1 MAMQATRW
9 ADSRQTL
16 DGDAE
21 FTRRWA
27 QGYPALAAQAVVLA
41 SLGLFDGPRLA
52 EFERLER

>member
-1 MAMQATRW
+1 MAMQATLW

-27 QGYPALAAQAVVLA
+27 QGYPALAVQAVVLA

-52 EFERLER
+52 AFERLES